1 MRVGLY
7 GGTFDPIH
15 NGHLHVIRELI
26 ERKVADKVMVLPAG
40 EPRLREHSPIASG
53 PQRRTMCQLAIKT
66 LPAEIASHVEV
77 NPIEILREGPSYTI
91 DTVEAV
97 AQAYEGDEIVL
108 ILGTDAYEKLDQWH
122 RIEDLKKLVTFC
134 VIDRPDFPG
143 TANLDIDTLKVS
155 ATEVRNSLSTLDHST
170 LDQLVPAPVAAYI
183 KEQNLYVR

>member
-1 MRVGLY
+1 
-7 GGTFDPIH
+7 
-15 NGHLHVIRELI
+15 
-26 ERKVADKVMVLPAG
+26 
-40 EPRLREHSPIASG
+40 
-53 PQRRTMCQLAIKT
+53 MCQLAIKT

-122 RIEDLKKLVTFC
+122 RVEDLKKLVSFC

-143 TANLDIDTLKVS
+143 VANLDIDAIKVS
-155 ATEVRNSLSTLDHST
+155 ATEVRNSLST